1 MDLIQELIN
10 LEEVDIIKE
19 IKDETLPL
27 VMWGAGSSA
36 PEVSFYLKCNGIQI
50 DDVFVDDEYYI
61 EGIKFEEKEVLSY
74 SMLCQKY
81 DKVNIIFGNANY
93 EKKTLLETRKCV
105 NKVYT
110 LFSISYNVFEKTPLY
125 EIEKYKNEFEQVYD
139 LLEDDKSKENYIAF
153 LKTRVS
159 GNNKYI
165 MDVFEEE
172 QTFFHN
178 QIFQIN
184 DKEVYLDVGA
194 YDGDTIRLFLNE
206 NQGKYK
212 YIYAVEPDKKNN
224 QKLKAY
230 IEEKQLTSI
239 EITDKGAW
247 NCTEEQ
253 YFSLGEQVFS
263 IACEKKLDK
272 ERKMLKVK
280 VEKLDNMFQY
290 LGKITLLKINYF
302 EGVRE
307 TIEGATNILREY
319 SPKLAITVGFD
330 CRNIRYIPY
339 TIKKINSK
347 YRLYLRYN
355 KGMAS
360 GLTLYGII
368 HE

>member
-1 MDLIQELIN
+1 MDLLQELKN

-19 IKDETLPL
+19 IKDEALPL

-81 DKVNIIFGNANY
+81 DKVNVIFGNANY
-93 EKKTLLETRKCV
+93 EKKTLLETRKCI
-105 NKVYT
+105 NKIYA
-110 LFSISYNVFEKTPLY
+110 LFSISYNVFEKTSLY

-139 LLEDDKSKENYIAF
+139 LLEDNKSKENYIAF

-184 DKEVYLDVGA
+184 NKEVYLDVGA

-230 IEEKQLTSI
+230 IEEKQLTNI

-253 YFSLGEQVFS
+253 YFSSGEQVSSVISSKKIEKDISS
-263 IACEKKLDK
+263 ITVKKID
-272 ERKMLKVK
+272 
-280 VEKLDNMFQY
+280 DMFDY
-290 LGKITLLKINYF
+290 LEKITLIKINYF
-302 EGVRE
+302 VGVKE
-307 TIEGATNILREY
+307 TIEGATKLLVEHC
-319 SPKLAITVGFD
+319 PKLAITIGFD
-330 CRNIRYIPY
+330 CRNIRYIPQ
-339 TIKKINSK
+339 IINKINPQ

-355 KGMAS
+355 RGMVS
-360 GLTLYGII
+360 GLTLYGIVL
-368 HE
+368 